1 MCQRYI
7 GGALLAAAAI
17 IAGPSTGAA
26 QNITG
31 TAPFTAGEDG
41 GFQTPVNTDPVHRL
55 PTGRPGDSGFYTAF
69 EFVMLTQTRA
79 IGHQTIATR
88 GFIDSDGGFTG
99 LPGTFI
105 GPGTEA
111 LNTRNF
117 SPRTFQP
124 GWNVE
129 LGYRFD
135 DGTRFFFNYLQLV
148 DAHYSLGASLVPPFQ
163 RARPDLSD
171 TFVTAPVYNFNVAFA
186 GPAQKVNGQNDF
198 GVYGIWNGASQ
209 MDIKFTERYQE
220 MNLGVRV
227 PVLQTD
233 FSRAYGI
240 AGGKFAWFFE
250 RFAWRT
256 VSYDVDGNT
265 SPLDAADYTNTLS
278 QRMYGPMIGCGNE
291 IFIANQFSL
300 SCDITGSLLLDV
312 AKQRA
317 KYKLGDDTV
326 QSKWGREDFR
336 VVPNANAAVNLWW
349 YPIDGVQIRVGYQAM
364 TYYNTLYM
372 LEPVGFDYG
381 NINPS
386 YHVRA
391 FRLLHGFNV
400 GIGFFF

>member
-7 GGALLAAAAI
+7 GGALLAAVAVLAA
-17 IAGPSTGAA
+17 PSIGRA

-31 TAPFTAGEDG
+31 TAPFTSGEDG
-41 GFQTPVNTDPVHRL
+41 GFQTPVNSDPVYRL
-55 PTGRPGDSGFYTAF
+55 PTGRAGDSGFYTAV

-88 GFIDSDGGFTG
+88 GFFDSDGSVTG
-99 LPGTFI
+99 TPGTFV
-105 GPGTEA
+105 GPNTPA
-111 LNTRNF
+111 INTRDF

-135 DGTRFFFNYLQLV
+135 DGTRMFFNYMQLIEG
-148 DAHYSLGASLVPPFQ
+148 HYSLGAGQIPTFQ
-163 RARPDLSD
+163 RVNADLSN
-171 TFVTAPVYNFNVAFA
+171 TFLTAPVYNFNVAFA
-186 GPAQKVNGQNDF
+186 GPAQKVANQNDF

-209 MDIKFTERYQE
+209 MDVKFTQRYQE
-220 MNLGVRV
+220 MNAGVRV

-233 FSRAYGI
+233 YSRAYGI
-240 AGGKFAWFFE
+240 AGAKFAWFFE
-250 RFAWRT
+250 RFAWRA
-256 VSYDVDGNT
+256 VSFDTGGNAFAA
-265 SPLDAADYTNTLS
+265 DAADYVNTLS
-278 QRMYGPMIGCGNE
+278 QRMYGPMLGCGNE
-291 IFIANQFSL
+291 IFIANAFSL
-300 SCDITGSLLLDV
+300 SCDLTGSLLMDV

-317 KYKLGDDTV
+317 KYKLGDDSV
-326 QSKWGREDFR
+326 QSKWGREEFR
-336 VVPNANAAVNLWW
+336 IVPNANAAVNLWW

-364 TYYNTLYM
+364 TFYNTLYM

-391 FRLLHGFNV
+391 FRILHGFNV